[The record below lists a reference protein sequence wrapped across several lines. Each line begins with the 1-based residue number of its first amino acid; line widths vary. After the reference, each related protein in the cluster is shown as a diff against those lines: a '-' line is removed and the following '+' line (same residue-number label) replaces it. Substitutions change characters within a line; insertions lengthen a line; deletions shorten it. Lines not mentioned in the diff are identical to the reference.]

1 MTIESEIKRLEKLA
15 KWHMNQSNDLL
26 RNNPRDMKQ
35 HRNDAKNLANLV
47 EKLRS
52 SSLQGENHE

>member
-35 HRNDAKNLANLV
+35 HRNDAKSLANLV